1 MMTMASAPRLAAG
14 AGLSHALA
22 ATGLALAI
30 FALLVLA
37 AGPIGWRGGLWHY
50 RIGLLTLMPA
60 AGCLG
65 VGALALSAAGLLA
78 GLRARG
84 RRDLTIALLGML
96 IGGGVS
102 YFPWHWSN
110 QRGAFPQV
118 NDVTTDFTD
127 PPSLAFSEAL
137 RKAEEGN
144 PTAYEAYRFAGVQ
157 QRAYPDIVP
166 ARLALPPVSA
176 FDKALALV
184 RARGW
189 AIVAADRSAGVIDAY
204 DRSFWFGFTD
214 DIAIRITPDG
224 EGSRVDMRSSARQ
237 GRGDFGVNARRVRTS
252 LAALK
257 SR

>member
-1 MMTMASAPRLAAG
+1 MTTASAPRLAAG
-14 AGLSHALA
+14 AGLSHVLA
-22 ATGLALAI
+22 VAGLALAI
-30 FALLVLA
+30 VALLVLA
-37 AGPIGWRGGLWHY
+37 AGPIGWRAGLWHY

-60 AGCLG
+60 AGFLG
-65 VGALALSAAGLLA
+65 VAALALSAAGLLA

-84 RRDLTIALLGML
+84 RRDLAIALLGML
-96 IGGGVS
+96 IGAGVT

-118 NDVTTDFTD
+118 NDVTTDFAD

-144 PTAYEAYRFAGVQ
+144 PTAYEAYRFARVQ

-166 ARLALPPVSA
+166 ARLAVSPTAA
-176 FDKALALV
+176 FGKALALV
-184 RARGW
+184 KAGGW
-189 AIVAADRSAGVIDAY
+189 TIVTADRSADVIDAY

-214 DIAIRITPDG
+214 DIAIRVTPDG

-237 GRGDFGVNARRVRTS
+237 GRGDFGVNARRVRTF
-252 LAALK
+252 LVALK